1 MTILSELFMLEA
13 RSEIGGMGCLVEQ
26 FKLGESVTV
35 INSPF
40 KGIYGVI
47 VFYDKRQEKYLIR
60 FSGQQQLY
68 YSADEIILWSEK

>member
-1 MTILSELFMLEA
+1 M
-13 RSEIGGMGCLVEQ
+13 EQ

-35 INSPF
+35 TNGPF
-40 KGIYGVI
+40 KDIYGVI

-68 YSADEIILWSEK
+68 YSVDEIILWSEK

>member
-1 MTILSELFMLEA
+1 M
-13 RSEIGGMGCLVEQ
+13 EQ

-35 INSPF
+35 INGPF

-47 VFYDKRQEKYLIR
+47 VFYDKQQEKYLIR

-68 YSADEIILWSEK
+68 YSANEIILWSEK